1 MDARLRAGK
10 MSSSD
15 ETARDLRLRVV
26 VMGGASDQFVR
37 ALNLSGNDLPLGRV
51 HEFDLSMCFETF
63 GVDPWAGDASAG
75 PALDRA
81 AHQLDAL
88 VLTDALT
95 PGTHYSSSA
104 VERLCRA
111 LQPARVVLPAV
122 VFGGPALA
130 MEWQSLTG
138 VAPVL
143 VVEPTEAN
151 AMPAVKALAKAAL
164 RALRRSEPPPSVRG
178 P

>member
-81 AHQLDAL
+81 ARLQCCDDSVACSGNCGRRDP
-88 VLTDALT
+88 TIQ
-95 PGTHYSSSA
+95 A
-104 VERLCRA
+104 VA
-111 LQPARVVLPAV
+111 
-122 VFGGPALA
+122 
-130 MEWQSLTG
+130 
-138 VAPVL
+138 
-143 VVEPTEAN
+143 
-151 AMPAVKALAKAAL
+151 
-164 RALRRSEPPPSVRG
+164 
-178 P
+178 

>member
-1 MDARLRAGK
+1 MDARLRAGT
-10 MSSSD
+10 MGSTD
-15 ETARDLRLRVV
+15 EPTRDLRLRVV
-26 VMGGASDQFVR
+26 VMGGASDEFVR
-37 ALNLSGNDLPLGRV
+37 ALNLSGNQLHLGTV
-51 HEFDLSMCFETF
+51 HDFDLSMSFDTF

-75 PALDRA
+75 AELDRA

-111 LQPARVVLPAV
+111 LQPARVVSPAV

-130 MEWQSLTG
+130 MEWQTLTG

-143 VVEPTEAN
+143 VVDPTSDN
-151 AMPAVKALAKAAL
+151 ALPAVRALAKAAL
-164 RALRRSEPPPSVRG
+164 RALRRSEPPPSVRS